1 VRTAVVLAALL
12 AAAGAAVKPPGAGG
26 KELVGATHLAK
37 PKRGFQMRVGAY
49 TVAPGQD
56 LEVCEYRRFPNAK
69 PMYVN
74 GMKLRMP
81 AGAHHFVIW
90 RYGGNVQGDS
100 GFPDHPVPAVGCAGV
115 PPDEPIPQV
124 LIPIQT
130 PDSRFR
136 FPKGIALR
144 IDAHQQVF
152 LNPHMRNLST
162 EPLVPDIRFN
172 MYRTPSRSVKH
183 VAEGLIVGNASD
195 IDIPAGG
202 DQTLTA
208 EWTAPVD
215 LTLVELA
222 THQHRL
228 GVYANIEIA
237 QGSGA
242 PVLMY
247 ENHDW
252 QHPPSFWPLGGLRL
266 AKGDRMRI
274 TCQWHNTDDHTVR
287 FGPKTTD
294 EMCFILGFYYRD
306 PGDTAPVTGGGCL
319 PAKEGLLCLGARK
332 VSP

>member
-1 VRTAVVLAALL
+1 MRSATIVALAIAF
-12 AAAGAAVKPPGAGG
+12 GS
-26 KELVGATHLAK
+26 VGVAHATRLAK
-37 PKRGFQMRVGAY
+37 PKRGFQMRVGHY
-49 TVAPGQD
+49 TVAPGED
-56 LEVCEYRRFPNAK
+56 LEVCEYRRFPNTKTIYA
-69 PMYVN
+69 N

-81 AGAHHFVIW
+81 EGAHHFVIW
-90 RYGGNVQGDS
+90 RYGGDIQDDKS
-100 GFPDHPVPAVGCAGV
+100 FPDHPVPSLACTGI
-115 PPDEPIPQV
+115 PPDEPVPQV

-144 IDAHQQVF
+144 LEPHQQVF
-152 LNPHMRNLST
+152 LNPHMKNFSAET
-162 EPLVPDIRFN
+162 VTPDVRFN
-172 MYRTPSRSVKH
+172 IYRVPSRNVQH
-183 VAEGLIVGNASD
+183 VAQGLIVGNISD

-215 LTLVELA
+215 LVLIELA

-237 QGSGA
+237 HGEGA
-242 PVLMY
+242 PELMY
-247 ENHDW
+247 ENRDW

-274 TCQWHNTDDHTVR
+274 TCQWHNTDDHPVG

-306 PGDTAPVTGGGCL
+306 SGDTEPVVGGGCT
-319 PAKEGLLCLGARK
+319 PAKEGLLCFGARK
-332 VSP
+332 VAP